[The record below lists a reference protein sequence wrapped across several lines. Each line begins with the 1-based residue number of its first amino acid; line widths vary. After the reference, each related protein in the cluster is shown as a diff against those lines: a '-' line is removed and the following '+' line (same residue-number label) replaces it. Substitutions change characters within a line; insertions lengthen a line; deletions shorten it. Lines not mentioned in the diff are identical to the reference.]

1 MQRIRFVE
9 DNDRKVIVIP
19 STKNWFF
26 IIFFFPFLL
35 VWLAVE
41 LFIPV
46 LIIINLKAILS
57 FGAWIV
63 GWTGIGLLITKIWIW
78 EAFGKTVLYLK
89 EDELIIKKR
98 FDLISST
105 KYFKLIGITDLSI
118 LNKDIETTRYFTRP
132 NYLFSSKTKSIIF
145 NYGFLKVNVVDWINQ
160 EEAELIIDVLN
171 KSIAS
176 FKSR

>member
-26 IIFFFPFLL
+26 IIVFFPFLL

-46 LIIINLKAILS
+46 LIIFNLKAILS

-78 EAFGKTVLYLK
+78 EAFGKTVLYIK